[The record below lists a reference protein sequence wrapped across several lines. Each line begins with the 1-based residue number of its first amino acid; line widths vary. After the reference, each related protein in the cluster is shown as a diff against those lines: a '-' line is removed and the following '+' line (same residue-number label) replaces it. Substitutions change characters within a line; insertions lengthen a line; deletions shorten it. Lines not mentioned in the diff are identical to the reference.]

1 MWLVTK
7 DCCGLCCAFFTLGLM
22 FFAEV
27 VQVKYVIGPWKGI
40 YSWYNILYTIFFVLA
55 TGSHIRCM
63 TQNPGTVPIDLEVEK
78 EPDCDVIECHHCETV
93 KPRDAHHCR
102 TCERCVLRMDHHCPW
117 VNNCV
122 GYMNQKHFLLFLF
135 WTGVCCLWSLV
146 TLVCR
151 FVMCAS
157 VKRSFRP
164 TQPFC
169 LPTPVDTI
177 CCVLNFVEGIM
188 FGLFVTIMLFDQLSV
203 IFDNTT
209 LIDKKKGNVKAKR
222 STYESMVAVFG
233 EAFSP
238 GWFFPKETTQ
248 KLKDDFLEAC
258 NQLQPKR
265 RTY

>member
-7 DCCGLCCAFFTLGLM
+7 DCCGLCCAFFTIGLLI
-22 FFAEV
+22 FSEV

-40 YSWYNILYTIFFVLA
+40 YSWYNILYTLFFLLA
-55 TGSHIRCM
+55 SSSHLRCM
-63 TQNPGTVPIDLEVEK
+63 TQNPGTVPRDDLEVK
-78 EPDCDVIECHHCETV
+78 ETEQDMLECHHCETA
-93 KPRDAHHCR
+93 KPKEAHHCR
-102 TCERCVLRMDHHCPW
+102 TCERCVIRMDHHCPW

-135 WTGVCCLWSLV
+135 WTGVCSLWCLV
-146 TLVCR
+146 TLVSR
-151 FVMCAS
+151 FMMCAS

-164 TQPFC
+164 TQAFC

-209 LIDKKKGNVKAKR
+209 LIDKKKGNVRKAR
-222 STYESMVAVFG
+222 TVMDSLASVFG
-233 EAFSP
+233 ESLSP
-238 GWFFPKETTQ
+238 GWFFPKQTTI
-248 KLKDDFLEAC
+248 KLKEDFQGLCQE
-258 NQLQPKR
+258 LQPKR
-265 RTY
+265 RTH